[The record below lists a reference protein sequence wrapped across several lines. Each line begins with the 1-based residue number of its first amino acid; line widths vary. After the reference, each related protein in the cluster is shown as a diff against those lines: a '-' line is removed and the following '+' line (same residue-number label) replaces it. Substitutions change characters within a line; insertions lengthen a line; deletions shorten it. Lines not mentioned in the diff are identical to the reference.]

1 MFSLSKFSGHS
12 PRCLTSYI
20 NQEIKSCI
28 RLQIIITQPN
38 TFARTLCIRM
48 QLKVILTTSAKSA
61 MGHIPAAI
69 KHVEH
74 RRTPNFPL
82 KAHCHAATNHR
93 RALKL
98 AHRLDLALGMV

>member
-48 QLKVILTTSAKSA
+48 QLKVILKKY
-61 MGHIPAAI
+61 MQ
-69 KHVEH
+69 
-74 RRTPNFPL
+74 
-82 KAHCHAATNHR
+82 
-93 RALKL
+93 
-98 AHRLDLALGMV
+98 RLCFLMITFIDYSRSKYI

>member
-1 MFSLSKFSGHS
+1 MFSLSRFSGHS

-48 QLKVILTTSAKSA
+48 QLKDILKKIYETL
-61 MGHIPAAI
+61 MFFDDYIY
-69 KHVEH
+69 
-74 RRTPNFPL
+74 
-82 KAHCHAATNHR
+82 
-93 RALKL
+93 
-98 AHRLDLALGMV
+98 RLFKE